1 MAFLET
7 MLQNLVNMEF
17 FQLLFPFLL
26 ALAIIYGL
34 LRYALKDQL
43 PKSAAGLIS
52 VIIAFFVMLYSSWNS
67 WVYIFLT
74 NISGVWLMVA
84 CVALFLVLLLGM
96 FGISFKDLTEKMWL
110 KWLVA
115 LVIIFIIIIAFFG
128 TSGYGYGIPY
138 WLMWGDFW
146 TIIFFI
152 AILAIVMYFFSRSE
166 EGKAPEEKKAK

>member
-1 MAFLET
+1 MGVLET

-52 VIIAFFVMLYSSWNS
+52 IIIAFFVMLFSSWNA
-67 WVYIFLT
+67 WVYVFLT
-74 NISGVWLMVA
+74 NISGVWLMIASVM
-84 CVALFLVLLLGM
+84 LFLVLLLGIV
-96 FGISFKDLTEKMWL
+96 GISFKDLTEKLWL

-115 LVIIFIIIIAFFG
+115 LVIIFIIIMAFFG
-128 TSGYGYGIPY
+128 ATTFGIPY
-138 WLMWGDFW
+138 WMAWNDFW
-146 TIIFFI
+146 TIIFFVV
-152 AILAIVMYFFSRSE
+152 ILAIVMYFFSKG
-166 EGKAPEEKKAK
+166 EGGGAPEEKKK